1 MRSLKD
7 LDAGGF
13 GMKTNGI
20 KDMAYRQLAL
30 MIAMTLSISGC
41 VSLAAST
48 AGTFIGNIASDRFL
62 KEVDKNGKDKNAVQT
77 NMRAGCKTKY
87 MQDVQK
93 NRGRNS
99 KLVRLHTRRTQSCNE
114 AHQG

>member
-1 MRSLKD
+1 
-7 LDAGGF
+7 
-13 GMKTNGI
+13 MKTDGI

-48 AGTFIGNIASDRFL
+48 AGTFIGNIASDRYL
-62 KEVDKNGKDKNAVQT
+62 KELDKNDKNTNAVQT
-77 NMRAGCKTKY
+77 DMRTRCKTKH

-93 NRGRNS
+93 NRGRDS
-99 KLVRLHTRRTQSCNE
+99 KLVRLHTKRTQSCNE
-114 AHQG
+114 THQGT